1 VTAEAASV
9 APLGDGALLVTF
21 GDRIDPGLNERAH
34 GLAAAVERL
43 RTTDPRFGRAVPA
56 YASVLVP
63 FDPVAVEPDEARGVV
78 AALLSELPGQPQPT
92 VEADRAGALVE
103 IPVRY
108 GGDDGPDLADVAALN
123 DLRQSDV
130 IEVHAR
136 TEYRVFFLGFAP
148 GFAYLGPVSAQI
160 ATPRLAAPR
169 ERIPAGSV
177 GIAGQ
182 GTAVYPFE
190 LPGGWRI
197 IGRTDVA
204 MWDLRRDSP
213 ALLRPGDRVRFV
225 PQS

>member
-1 VTAEAASV
+1 VTEETASI
-9 APLGDGALLVTF
+9 APLGDGALLVTL
-21 GDRIDPGLNERAH
+21 GDQIDVALNSRAH
-34 GLAAAVERL
+34 SLAAAVERL
-43 RTTDPRFGRAVPA
+43 RSTDTRFGRAVPA

-63 FDPVAVEPDEARGVV
+63 FDPVAVDPDEAGVV
-78 AALLSELPGQPQPT
+78 VARLLTEVAGEPAAP
-92 VEADRAGALVE
+92 EAGTLVE

-123 DLRQSDV
+123 ELRQSDV
-130 IEVHAR
+130 IELHAG
-136 TEYRVFFLGFAP
+136 TEYRVYFLGFAP

-160 ATPRLAAPR
+160 ATHRLAAPR

-182 GTAVYPFE
+182 GTAVYPFA

-225 PQS
+225 PSP

>member
-1 VTAEAASV
+1 MTAETASI

-21 GDRIDPGLNERAH
+21 GDQIDVALNSRAH
-34 GLAAAVERL
+34 DLAAAVERL
-43 RTTDPRFGRAVPA
+43 RSTDTRFGRAVPA

-63 FDPVAVEPDEARGVV
+63 FDPVAVDPDEAGRVV
-78 AALLSELPGQPQPT
+78 ARLLTELDGEPAAP
-92 VEADRAGALVE
+92 AAGVLVE

-108 GGDDGPDLADVAALN
+108 GGDNGPDLADVAALN
-123 DLRQSDV
+123 DLRESEV
-130 IEVHAR
+130 IELHAG

-160 ATPRLAAPR
+160 AAPRLAAPR

-177 GIAGQ
+177 GIAGR

-225 PQS
+225 PSP

>member
-1 VTAEAASV
+1 MTEEGASI

-21 GDRIDPGLNERAH
+21 GDRIDVGLNARAH
-34 GLAAAVERL
+34 SLVAAVERL
-43 RTTDPRFGRAVPA
+43 RSTDTRFGRAVPA

-63 FDPVAVEPDEARGVV
+63 FDPVAVDPDEAGGVV
-78 AALLSELPGQPQPT
+78 ARLLTELAGEPAAP
-92 VEADRAGALVE
+92 EAGALVE

-108 GGDDGPDLADVAALN
+108 GGDDGPDLSDVAALN
-123 DLRQSDV
+123 ELRPSDV
-130 IEVHAR
+130 IELHAG
-136 TEYRVFFLGFAP
+136 TEYRAFFLGFAP

-160 ATPRLAAPR
+160 ATPRLPAPR

-177 GIAGQ
+177 GIAGR

-197 IGRTDVA
+197 IGRTDLA

-225 PQS
+225 PSL

>member
-1 VTAEAASV
+1 MTGESPSV
-9 APLGDGALLVTF
+9 ARLGDGALLVTF
-21 GDRIDPGLNERAH
+21 GDRMDVALNARAH
-34 GLAAAVERL
+34 ALAAAVERL
-43 RTTDPRFGRAVPA
+43 RSTDTRFGRAVPA

-63 FDPVAVEPDEARGVV
+63 FDPVAVEPDEAGGVV
-78 AALLSELPGQPQPT
+78 ARLLTELAGEPAAP
-92 VEADRAGALVE
+92 EAGPVVE
-103 IPVRY
+103 IAVRY
-108 GGDDGPDLADVAALN
+108 GGDDGPDLTDVAALN
-123 DLRQSDV
+123 ELRPSDV
-130 IEVHAR
+130 IELHAG

-177 GIAGQ
+177 GIAGL
-182 GTAVYPFE
+182 GTAVYPFA

-225 PQS
+225 PSP

>member
-1 VTAEAASV
+1 VTGEPASI

-21 GDRIDPGLNERAH
+21 GDRIDEALNARAH

-43 RTTDPRFGRAVPA
+43 RSTDTRFGRAVPA

-63 FDPVAVEPDEARGVV
+63 FDPVAVDPDEAGEVV
-78 AALLSELPGQPQPT
+78 TRLLTELAGEQTPAL
-92 VEADRAGALVE
+92 DAGAVVE
-103 IPVRY
+103 VPVRY

-123 DLRQSDV
+123 DLRPSDV
-130 IEVHAR
+130 IELHAG
-136 TEYRVFFLGFAP
+136 TEYRVYFLGFAP
-148 GFAYLGPVSAQI
+148 GFAYLGPLPAQI
-160 ATPRLAAPR
+160 ATPRLPAPR

-182 GTAVYPFE
+182 GTAVYPFA

-197 IGRTDVA
+197 IGRTDIR
-204 MWDLRRDSP
+204 MWNLQHDSP

-225 PQS
+225 PSP

>member
-1 VTAEAASV
+1 MTAEAASI

-21 GDRIDPGLNERAH
+21 GDHIDVALNRRAH
-34 GLAAAVERL
+34 SLAAAVERL
-43 RTTDPRFGRAVPA
+43 RSTDTRFGRAVPA

-63 FDPVAVEPDEARGVV
+63 FDPVAVDSDEAGGVV
-78 AALLSELPGQPQPT
+78 ARLLTEL
-92 VEADRAGALVE
+92 AGEPAAPEPSALVE

-123 DLRQSDV
+123 DLRPSDV
-130 IEVHAR
+130 IELHAG

-182 GTAVYPFE
+182 GTAVYPFA

-197 IGRTDVA
+197 IGRTELA
-204 MWDLRRDSP
+204 MWDLRRNSP

-225 PQS
+225 PSP